1 MVVAGRITTF
11 QSAEFENRLTL
22 NTTEIKSTLWR
33 VDSLCNGFMDQL
45 NALSPGITQTYTEMS
60 ATRNPFVSRL
70 FQLSGDI
77 ELNPGPDTRQATLTR
92 TGELRSAA
100 NTDETLTDILKDI
113 QTNIREL
120 KRDTKSLHK
129 KIEKMETQLNN
140 MEDAIDEVR
149 QTAEGNKERLK
160 KMESLEDDVIRI
172 EIEMKKLQTAKAE
185 MEDRSKRNNLVFRGV
200 QEDENETWEE
210 TEQKVKSLLSEKMN
224 ITDDIEFERVHRMST
239 GTRASANSTGRP
251 IVAMCSKYKD
261 KEKIL

>member
-1 MVVAGRITTF
+1 M
-11 QSAEFENRLTL
+11 
-22 NTTEIKSTLWR
+22 
-33 VDSLCNGFMDQL
+33 
-45 NALSPGITQTYTEMS
+45 
-60 ATRNPFVSRL
+60 
-70 FQLSGDI
+70 
-77 ELNPGPDTRQATLTR
+77 
-92 TGELRSAA
+92 
-100 NTDETLTDILKDI
+100 
-113 QTNIREL
+113 
-120 KRDTKSLHK
+120 
-129 KIEKMETQLNN
+129 EKMETQLNN

-200 QEDENETWEE
+200 REDENETWEE

-261 KEKIL
+261 KEKILSKGKNLRGTDIFVEQQFSMETNFIRKKLFGKRKELVQQGIRAFVNYKKIVAYEDGTKKTYVYDEATDCVIRQGRTR